1 MEITLER
8 VNSDYL
14 FEAKNTQCHRVF
26 LDNRS
31 KKSGVVRGVSP
42 MEVLLMGLAG
52 CSSIDII
59 DILNKQ
65 KINPTSLKMK
75 VIGNRDKDKVPSIF
89 DSIDIEIFIDGE
101 NISSEKAK
109 RAAELSYQKY
119 CSVSKMIDSV
129 ATINFNIILNL
140 SLIHI

>member
-14 FEAKNTQCHRVF
+14 FEAKNTRGHRVF

-31 KKSGVVRGVSP
+31 KKKGVVRGVSP
-42 MEVLLMGLAG
+42 MEALLMGLAG

-75 VIGNRDKDKVPSIF
+75 VFGNRDKDKVPSTF
-89 DSIDIEIFIDGE
+89 DSIDIEIFLDGE
-101 NISSEKAK
+101 NINSEKAK

-129 ATINFNIILNL
+129 ATINFNIILNGKR
-140 SLIHI
+140 I

>member
-14 FEAKNTQCHRVF
+14 FEATNTQGHRVF

-75 VIGNRDKDKVPSIF
+75 VLGNRNKDKVPSTF
-89 DSIDIEIFIDGE
+89 DSIDIEIFLDGE
-101 NISSEKAK
+101 NITKEKAK

-129 ATINFNIILNL
+129 ANINFNIVLNGKR
-140 SLIHI
+140 I

>member
-14 FEAKNTQCHRVF
+14 FEAKNTHGHRVF

-31 KKSGVVRGVSP
+31 KESGVVRGVSP

-75 VIGNRDKDKVPSIF
+75 VLGNRDKYKVPSTF

-129 ATINFNIILNL
+129 ATINFNIILNGKR
-140 SLIHI
+140 I

>member
-1 MEITLER
+1 MTEITLER
-8 VNSDYL
+8 INNDYL
-14 FEAKNTQCHRVF
+14 FEAKNTQGHRVF
-26 LDNRS
+26 LDNKL
-31 KKSGVVRGVSP
+31 KKSGVVKGISP

-65 KINPTSLKMK
+65 KIIPTSLKMK
-75 VIGNRDKDKVPSIF
+75 VLGNRDKDKVPSTF

-129 ATINFNIILNL
+129 ATINFNIILNGKK
-140 SLIHI
+140 I

>member
-14 FEAKNTQCHRVF
+14 FEAKNTQGHRVF

-52 CSSIDII
+52 CIRRINKRNRGLDSLL
-59 DILNKQ
+59 LNKSR
-65 KINPTSLKMK
+65 TSY
-75 VIGNRDKDKVPSIF
+75 D
-89 DSIDIEIFIDGE
+89 
-101 NISSEKAK
+101 
-109 RAAELSYQKY
+109 
-119 CSVSKMIDSV
+119 
-129 ATINFNIILNL
+129 
-140 SLIHI
+140 

>member
-14 FEAKNTQCHRVF
+14 FEAKNTKGHRVF

-59 DILNKQ
+59 LSK
-65 KINPTSLKMK
+65 KI
-75 VIGNRDKDKVPSIF
+75 R
-89 DSIDIEIFIDGE
+89 
-101 NISSEKAK
+101 
-109 RAAELSYQKY
+109 
-119 CSVSKMIDSV
+119 
-129 ATINFNIILNL
+129 
-140 SLIHI
+140 

>member
-14 FEAKNTQCHRVF
+14 FEAKNTRGHRVF

-75 VIGNRDKDKVPSIF
+75 VLGNRDKDKVPSTF
-89 DSIDIEIFIDGE
+89 DSINIEIFLDGE
-101 NISSEKAK
+101 NITMEKAK

-129 ATINFNIILNL
+129 ANINFNIILNGKR
-140 SLIHI
+140 I

>member
-14 FEAKNTQCHRVF
+14 FEAKNTLGHRVF
-26 LDNRS
+26 LDNKS

-75 VIGNRDKDKVPSIF
+75 VLGNRDKDKVPSTF
-89 DSIDIEIFIDGE
+89 DSIDIEIFLDGE
-101 NISSEKAK
+101 NITLEKAK

-129 ATINFNIILNL
+129 ANINFTIILNGKM
-140 SLIHI
+140 I

>member
-8 VNSDYL
+8 VNRDYL
-14 FEAKNTQCHRVF
+14 FEAKNTQGHRVF

-65 KINPTSLKMK
+65 KINPKSLKMK
-75 VIGNRDKDKVPSIF
+75 VLGNRDKDKVPSTF
-89 DSIDIEIFIDGE
+89 DSIDIEIFLDGE
-101 NISSEKAK
+101 NITMEKAK

-129 ATINFNIILNL
+129 ANINFNIVLNGKR
-140 SLIHI
+140 I

>member
-14 FEAKNTQCHRVF
+14 FEAKNTHGHRVF

-65 KINPTSLKMK
+65 KINPTSLKMT
-75 VIGNRDKDKVPSIF
+75 VLGNRDKDKVPSTF
-89 DSIDIEIFIDGE
+89 DSIDIQIFLDGE
-101 NISSEKAK
+101 NITLEKAK

-129 ATINFNIILNL
+129 ANINFNIILNGKR
-140 SLIHI
+140 I

>member
-14 FEAKNTQCHRVF
+14 FEAKNVHGQRVF

-65 KINPTSLKMK
+65 KINPTSIKMK
-75 VIGNRDKDKVPSIF
+75 VLGNRDKDKVPSTF

-119 CSVSKMIDSV
+119 CSVSRMIDSV
-129 ATINFNIILNL
+129 ATINFNIILNGKM
-140 SLIHI
+140 I

>member
-14 FEAKNTQCHRVF
+14 FEATNTQGHRVF

-75 VIGNRDKDKVPSIF
+75 VLGNRNKDKVPSTF
-89 DSIDIEIFIDGE
+89 DSIDIEIFLDGE
-101 NISSEKAK
+101 NITKEKAK
-109 RAAELSYQKY
+109 RAAELSFQKY

-129 ATINFNIILNL
+129 ANINFNIVLNGKR
-140 SLIHI
+140 I

>member
-14 FEAKNTQCHRVF
+14 FEAINTKGHRVF

-75 VIGNRDKDKVPSIF
+75 VLGNRNKDKVPSTF
-89 DSIDIEIFIDGE
+89 DSIDIEIFLDGE
-101 NISSEKAK
+101 NITKEKAK

-129 ATINFNIILNL
+129 ANINFNIVLNGKR
-140 SLIHI
+140 I

>member
-14 FEAKNTQCHRVF
+14 FEAKNTKGHRVF

-65 KINPTSLKMK
+65 KINPTSLKMT
-75 VIGNRDKDKVPSIF
+75 VLGNRDKDKVPSTF
-89 DSIDIEIFIDGE
+89 DSIDIQIFLDGE
-101 NISSEKAK
+101 NITLEKAK

-129 ATINFNIILNL
+129 ANINFNIILNGKR
-140 SLIHI
+140 I

>member
-14 FEAKNTQCHRVF
+14 FEAKNTKGHRVF

-75 VIGNRDKDKVPSIF
+75 VLGNRDKDKVPSTF
-89 DSIDIEIFIDGE
+89 DSIDIEIFLDGE
-101 NISSEKAK
+101 NITKEKAK

-129 ATINFNIILNL
+129 ANINFNIVLNGKR
-140 SLIHI
+140 I

>member
-14 FEAKNTQCHRVF
+14 FEAKNTQGLRVF

-75 VIGNRDKDKVPSIF
+75 VLGNRNKDKVPSTF
-89 DSIDIEIFIDGE
+89 DSIDIEIFLDGE
-101 NISSEKAK
+101 NITMEKAK

-129 ATINFNIILNL
+129 ANINFNIVLNGKR
-140 SLIHI
+140 I

>member
-14 FEAKNTQCHRVF
+14 FEATNTQGHRVF

-75 VIGNRDKDKVPSIF
+75 VLGNRNKDKVPSTF
-89 DSIDIEIFIDGE
+89 DSIDIEIFLDGE
-101 NISSEKAK
+101 NITMEKAK

-129 ATINFNIILNL
+129 ANINFNIVLNGKR
-140 SLIHI
+140 I

>member
-14 FEAKNTQCHRVF
+14 FEAKNTHGHRVF

-75 VIGNRDKDKVPSIF
+75 VLGNRDKDKVPSTF

-129 ATINFNIILNL
+129 AKINFNIILNGKR
-140 SLIHI
+140 I

>member
-8 VNSDYL
+8 INSDYL
-14 FEAKNTQCHRVF
+14 FEAKNTEGHRVF
-26 LDNRS
+26 LDNKS
-31 KKSGVVRGVSP
+31 KKTGAVRGVSP

-75 VIGNRDKDKVPSIF
+75 VIGNRDKDKVPSTF
-89 DSIDIEIFIDGE
+89 DSIDIEILLDGE
-101 NISSEKAK
+101 NISKDKAI

-129 ATINFNIILNL
+129 AKINFNIILNGKR
-140 SLIHI
+140 I

>member
-14 FEAKNTQCHRVF
+14 FEAKNTQGLRVF

-31 KKSGVVRGVSP
+31 KKTGVVRGVSP

-52 CSSIDII
+52 CSGIDII

-65 KINPTSLKMK
+65 KINPKSLKMK
-75 VIGNRDKDKVPSIF
+75 VLGNRDKNKIPSTF
-89 DSIDIEIFIDGE
+89 DSIDIEIFLDGE
-101 NISSEKAK
+101 NITTEKAK

-129 ATINFNIILNL
+129 ANINFNIILNGKR
-140 SLIHI
+140 I

>member
-8 VNSDYL
+8 VNTDYL
-14 FEAKNTQCHRVF
+14 FEAKNAQGHRVF
-26 LDNRS
+26 LDNKS

-75 VIGNRDKDKVPSIF
+75 VLGNRDKDKVPSTF
-89 DSIDIEIFIDGE
+89 DSIDIEIFLDGE
-101 NISSEKAK
+101 NITLEKAK

-129 ATINFNIILNL
+129 ANINFNIILNGKR
-140 SLIHI
+140 I

>member
-14 FEAKNTQCHRVF
+14 FEAKNTQGLRVF

-75 VIGNRDKDKVPSIF
+75 VLGNRNKDKVPSTF
-89 DSIDIEIFIDGE
+89 DSIDIEIFLDGE
-101 NISSEKAK
+101 NITKEKAK

-129 ATINFNIILNL
+129 ANINFNIVLNGKR
-140 SLIHI
+140 I

>member
-8 VNSDYL
+8 ISNDYL
-14 FEAKNTQCHRVF
+14 FEAKNTQGHRVF
-26 LDNRS
+26 LDNKS
-31 KKSGVVRGVSP
+31 KKSGVVKGISP

-75 VIGNRDKDKVPSIF
+75 VLGNRDKDKVPSTF
-89 DSIDIEIFIDGE
+89 DSIDIEIFLDGE
-101 NISSEKAK
+101 NITMEKAK

-129 ATINFNIILNL
+129 ANINFNIVLNGKR
-140 SLIHI
+140 I

>member
-8 VNSDYL
+8 INSDYL
-14 FEAKNTQCHRVF
+14 FEAKNTEGHRVF
-26 LDNRS
+26 LDNKS
-31 KKSGVVRGVSP
+31 KKTGAVRGVSP

-75 VIGNRDKDKVPSIF
+75 VIGNRDKDKVPSTF
-89 DSIDIEIFIDGE
+89 DSIDIEILLDGE
-101 NISSEKAK
+101 NISKDNDI
-109 RAAELSYQKY
+109 RAEQLSYQKY
-119 CSVSKMIDSV
+119 
-129 ATINFNIILNL
+129 
-140 SLIHI
+140 

>member
-14 FEAKNTQCHRVF
+14 FEAKNTLGHRVF
-26 LDNRS
+26 LDNKS

-75 VIGNRDKDKVPSIF
+75 VLGNRDKNKVPSIF
-89 DSIDIEIFIDGE
+89 DSIDIEIFLDGE
-101 NISSEKAK
+101 NITREKAK

-129 ATINFNIILNL
+129 ANINFNIILNGKR
-140 SLIHI
+140 I

>member
-1 MEITLER
+1 
-8 VNSDYL
+8 
-14 FEAKNTQCHRVF
+14 
-26 LDNRS
+26 
-31 KKSGVVRGVSP
+31 
-42 MEVLLMGLAG
+42 MGLAG

-65 KINPTSLKMK
+65 INPTSLKMK

-109 RAAELSYQKY
+109 RAAELCPKST
-119 CSVSKMIDSV
+119 V
-129 ATINFNIILNL
+129 
-140 SLIHI
+140 

>member
-14 FEAKNTQCHRVF
+14 FEAKNTQGLRVF

-75 VIGNRDKDKVPSIF
+75 VLGNRNKDKVPSTF
-89 DSIDIEIFIDGE
+89 DSIDIEIFLDGK
-101 NISSEKAK
+101 NITKEKAK

-129 ATINFNIILNL
+129 ANINFNIILNGKR
-140 SLIHI
+140 I

>member
-8 VNSDYL
+8 VNRDYL
-14 FEAKNTQCHRVF
+14 FEAKNTQGHRVF

-75 VIGNRDKDKVPSIF
+75 VLGNRNKDKVPSTF
-89 DSIDIEIFIDGE
+89 DSIDIEIFLDGE
-101 NISSEKAK
+101 NITMEKAK

-129 ATINFNIILNL
+129 ANINFNIVLNGKR
-140 SLIHI
+140 I

>member
-14 FEAKNTQCHRVF
+14 FEATNTQGHRVF

-31 KKSGVVRGVSP
+31 KKTGVVRGVSP

-75 VIGNRDKDKVPSIF
+75 VLGNRDKDKVPSTF
-89 DSIDIEIFIDGE
+89 DSIDIEIFLDGE
-101 NISSEKAK
+101 NITTEKAK

-129 ATINFNIILNL
+129 ATINFDIILNGKR
-140 SLIHI
+140 I

>member
-14 FEAKNTQCHRVF
+14 FEAKNTHGHRVF

-59 DILNKQ
+59 NILNKQ
-65 KINPTSLKMK
+65 KINPCLLYTSPSP
-75 VIGNRDKDKVPSIF
+75 RDRSISRMPS
-89 DSIDIEIFIDGE
+89 S
-101 NISSEKAK
+101 A
-109 RAAELSYQKY
+109 
-119 CSVSKMIDSV
+119 
-129 ATINFNIILNL
+129 
-140 SLIHI
+140 

>member
-14 FEAKNTQCHRVF
+14 FEAKNTYGHRVF

-65 KINPTSLKMK
+65 KINPKSLKMK
-75 VIGNRDKDKVPSIF
+75 VLGNRDKDKVPSTF

-101 NISSEKAK
+101 NISIEKAK

-119 CSVSKMIDSV
+119 CSVSRMIDSV
-129 ATINFNIILNL
+129 ATINLNIILNGKK
-140 SLIHI
+140 I

>member
-8 VNSDYL
+8 VNRDYL
-14 FEAKNTQCHRVF
+14 FEAKNTQGHRVF

-65 KINPTSLKMK
+65 KINPKSLKMK
-75 VIGNRDKDKVPSIF
+75 VLGNRNKDKVPSTF
-89 DSIDIEIFIDGE
+89 DSIDIEIFLDGE
-101 NISSEKAK
+101 NITMEKAK

-129 ATINFNIILNL
+129 ANINFNIVLNGKR
-140 SLIHI
+140 I

>member
-14 FEAKNTQCHRVF
+14 FEAKNTDGHRVF
-26 LDNRS
+26 LDNKS
-31 KKSGVVRGVSP
+31 KKSGVVGGVSP

-75 VIGNRDKDKVPSIF
+75 VLGNRDKDKVPSTF
-89 DSIDIEIFIDGE
+89 DSIDIEIFMDGE

-129 ATINFNIILNL
+129 ATINFSIILNGKR
-140 SLIHI
+140 I

>member
-8 VNSDYL
+8 VNRDYL
-14 FEAKNTQCHRVF
+14 FEAKNTQGHRVF

-75 VIGNRDKDKVPSIF
+75 VLGNRNKDKVPSTF
-89 DSIDIEIFIDGE
+89 HSIDIEIFLDGE
-101 NISSEKAK
+101 NITMEKAK

-129 ATINFNIILNL
+129 ANINFNIVLNGKR
-140 SLIHI
+140 I

>member
-8 VNSDYL
+8 INSDYL
-14 FEAKNTQCHRVF
+14 FEAKNTEGHRVF
-26 LDNRS
+26 LDNKS
-31 KKSGVVRGVSP
+31 KKTGAVRGVSP

-75 VIGNRDKDKVPSIF
+75 VIGNRDKDKVPSTF
-89 DSIDIEIFIDGE
+89 DSIDIEILLDGE
-101 NISSEKAK
+101 NISKDKAT

-129 ATINFNIILNL
+129 AKINFNIMLNGKR
-140 SLIHI
+140 I

>member
-14 FEAKNTQCHRVF
+14 FEATNTQGHRVF
-26 LDNRS
+26 LDNKS

-75 VIGNRDKDKVPSIF
+75 VLGNRNKDKVPSTF
-89 DSIDIEIFIDGE
+89 DSIDIEIFLDGE
-101 NISSEKAK
+101 NITKEKAK

-129 ATINFNIILNL
+129 ANINFNIVLNGKR
-140 SLIHI
+140 I

>member
-14 FEAKNTQCHRVF
+14 FEAKNTDGHRVF
-26 LDNRS
+26 LDNKS

-75 VIGNRDKDKVPSIF
+75 VLGNRDKDKVPSTF
-89 DSIDIEIFIDGE
+89 DSIDID
-101 NISSEKAK
+101 
-109 RAAELSYQKY
+109 L
-119 CSVSKMIDSV
+119 
-129 ATINFNIILNL
+129 
-140 SLIHI
+140 

>member
-14 FEAKNTQCHRVF
+14 FEAKNTHGHRVF

-65 KINPTSLKMK
+65 KINPTSLKMT
-75 VIGNRDKDKVPSIF
+75 VLGNRDKDKVPSTF
-89 DSIDIEIFIDGE
+89 DSIDIQIFLDGE
-101 NISSEKAK
+101 NITMEKAK

-129 ATINFNIILNL
+129 ANINFNIILNGKR
-140 SLIHI
+140 I